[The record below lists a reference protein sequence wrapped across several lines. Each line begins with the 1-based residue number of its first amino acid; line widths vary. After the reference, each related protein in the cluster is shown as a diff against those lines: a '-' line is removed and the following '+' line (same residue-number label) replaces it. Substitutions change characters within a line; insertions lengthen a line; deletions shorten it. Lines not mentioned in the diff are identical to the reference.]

1 MYMHT
6 LIKINKKQRANEQI
20 LIRERA
26 ASEPNRGRVDDV
38 CRAGQ
43 PAQIV
48 KLLPPDEFHQ
58 RGARALY
65 TCMISH
71 GAGTDRHRDG
81 RNTRTE
87 CAKSGSKEC
96 DPRRPCFR
104 T

>member
-1 MYMHT
+1 MYMYT

-65 TCMISH
+65 TCMICH
-71 GAGTDRHRDG
+71 VCVCVCVCVPCVCALCVCVCVPY
-81 RNTRTE
+81 TR
-87 CAKSGSKEC
+87 A
-96 DPRRPCFR
+96 
-104 T
+104 